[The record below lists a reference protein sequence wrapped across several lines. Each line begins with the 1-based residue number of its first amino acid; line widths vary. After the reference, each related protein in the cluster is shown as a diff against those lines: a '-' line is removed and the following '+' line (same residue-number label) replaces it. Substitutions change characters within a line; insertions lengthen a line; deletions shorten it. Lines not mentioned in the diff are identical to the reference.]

1 MTDLPTQGTPAW
13 LEWRRGGYGASDA
26 PDLILGDEEAWRQ
39 LHAVKLNLIPDPE
52 GTEAMEWGKRL
63 EDVIARQYTEQEG
76 EPVVKRRQLV
86 VHPELPFVR
95 ASLDRRRRRGRVIVE
110 LKAWGWKSADFGP
123 DGSDQVPDRMF
134 YQVQQ
139 QLAAAGYDSADLAVF
154 FGGSKHLAVY
164 RIGRDQGTIDELLA
178 LETEN
183 WAYVARGEMPP
194 WPGPAPTRPQLR
206 ADEIPAD
213 EELVAL
219 VALHEAS
226 ATVVD
231 EATEAYEA
239 IRAQIRLRLDAV
251 AGARGALTGGR
262 RFSVSY
268 RPNKDSVKP
277 AWEQIAT
284 GYRRRLIEL
293 GVPEDELAFTQTA
306 LTIVTPGARPLVV
319 RLAKEAQ
326 AHAA

>member
-1 MTDLPTQGTPAW
+1 MPDLPAQGTPAW

-26 PDLILGDEEAWRQ
+26 PDLILGDEDAWRT

-63 EDVIARQYTEQEG
+63 EDVIARQYTEETG
-76 EPVVKRRQLV
+76 EPVVKRHQLV

-95 ASLDRRRRRGRVIVE
+95 ASLDRRRRRGRVVVE
-110 LKAWGWKSADFGP
+110 LKAWGWKSPDFGP

-139 QLAAAGYDSADLAVF
+139 QLAATEYDSADLAVF

-183 WAYVARGEMPP
+183 WAFVARGEMPP

-213 EELVAL
+213 EELVGL

-226 ATVVD
+226 AAVVED
-231 EATEAYEA
+231 ATSVLDDVKNQ
-239 IRAQIRLRLDAV
+239 IRAHLADV
-251 AGARGALTGGR
+251 GGARGQLSTGQ
-262 RFSVSY
+262 RFSVQF
-268 RPNKDSVKP
+268 RPNRDR
-277 AWEQIAT
+277 ARTDWEQIAA

-293 GVPEDELAFTQTA
+293 GVSEDEIAFTQTA